1 MAAAGHFSPWEQ
13 TLKVVL
19 SQALTHIQGVVKVS
33 FVGSSSSWAEIE
45 NLRSMWDQNFQVNWL
60 VETKIGFPDSLVNK
74 GFSSTCQY
82 SPASGYLH
90 FSSLSLECSLSEDFC
105 GLLLNFMKDSAQMS
119 LSALPSF
126 PSHPIEK
133 HNVLS
138 HSLFCRAFFLYYLSS
153 LDITYFYL
161 FVFHIR
167 KYALWR

>member
-1 MAAAGHFSPWEQ
+1 M
-13 TLKVVL
+13 VL
-19 SQALTHIQGVVKVS
+19 SQALTHIQGVVRVS
-33 FVGSSSSWAEIE
+33 FVGSSSNWAEIE
-45 NLRSMWDQNFQVNWL
+45 NRSSMWDQNFQVKWL

-74 GFSSTCQY
+74 GFSSACQY
-82 SPASGYLH
+82 SPASGYLC
-90 FSSLSLECSLSEDFC
+90 FSPLSLECSLSEDFC
-105 GLLLNFMKDSAQMS
+105 GFLPSFMKDSAQMS

-138 HSLFCRAFFLYYLSS
+138 HSLFCRASFLYYLSS

-167 KYALWR
+167 KYALWQ